1 MTNRFFLDPP
11 VSADLVRLPPSE
23 AHHLAHVMRRH
34 VGDEVIL
41 FDGTGAEYTA
51 QITSIRRT
59 DVELRILRRAEVDRE
74 LPLKITLGV
83 GLPKGDRQRW
93 LIEKAVEL
101 GVDSLVPLETEH
113 GVAQPAPS
121 AVERL
126 GRFVIE
132 ASKQCGRNR
141 LMEVA
146 PARPLAKYLE
156 EAPGTAGR
164 WLAHPGGV
172 PLDRQAAR
180 AAHIC
185 IAIGPEGGFSD
196 RELELARAGGWEVL
210 DLGAR
215 TLRVETAALMLSAYA
230 ASLALTQ

>member
-1 MTNRFFLDPP
+1 MTHRFFVDTPI
-11 VSADLVRLPPSE
+11 SADRVRLPPGE
-23 AHHLAHVMRRH
+23 AHHLAHVMRRQ
-34 VGDEVIL
+34 VGEEVLL

-51 QITSIRRT
+51 EITSIRRS
-59 DVELRILRRAEVDRE
+59 DVELRIVRRAEIDRE
-74 LPLKITLGV
+74 LPLKVTLGV

-101 GVDSLVPLETEH
+101 GVDSLVPLETER
-113 GVAQPAPS
+113 GVAQPAPG
-121 AVERL
+121 AIERL

-141 LMEVA
+141 LMQIA

-156 EAPGTAGR
+156 EAPGTAAR
-164 WLAHPGGV
+164 WLAHPGGS
-172 PLDRQAAR
+172 PLERYATHP
-180 AAHIC
+180 AHIC
-185 IAIGPEGGFSD
+185 VAIGPEGGFSD
-196 RELELARAGGWEVL
+196 REVELAHDGGWQML

-230 ASLALTQ
+230 ASLALTH